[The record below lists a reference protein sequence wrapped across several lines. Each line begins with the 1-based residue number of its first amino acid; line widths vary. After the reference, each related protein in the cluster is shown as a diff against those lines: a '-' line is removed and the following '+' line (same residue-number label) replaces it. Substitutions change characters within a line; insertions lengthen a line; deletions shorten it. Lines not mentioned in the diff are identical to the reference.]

1 MLLLLTSSSLILFS
15 TLESE
20 ILGALVESLMGI
32 WVNTRS
38 MFGHLRLLELIV
50 YTTTEVTVLQI
61 IQFWNTSQI
70 VIIIIII
77 ILRFVTAFVNLLL
90 LLILKLILTL

>member
-15 TLESE
+15 TLESK
-20 ILGALVESLMGI
+20 ILGALIESLMGI

-61 IQFWNTSQI
+61 IQFGNTSQI
-70 VIIIIII
+70 VIIIII